1 MQIWRSVVGKLWL
14 TIIGLVALV
23 LLILG
28 IFLLEYVDMNFTST
42 YAYDIKKLFVYVGI
56 IGFLLTTFFAFF
68 LLTKITRPLVQ
79 MKEAADMISLGE
91 YSIRVPMQSTDEIGE
106 LARTL
111 NHMAEELERIIHDL
125 SLEKEHLSSIIHSM
139 ADAVITFNAEGKV
152 LLANFPGEKV
162 LSEWKKFAWEPS
174 AKEDS
179 DVPEPLRQLFD
190 SVVQE
195 ARKNTTKVNVHNDV
209 WSVVMAPLYSNEM
222 IRGTVAVLRD
232 VTEEYRLEKLRKDFV
247 ANVSHE
253 LRTPLSM
260 LQGYSEALLDD
271 IAGTPEERKEMARV
285 IYDESLR
292 MGRLVKDLLDLAR
305 MEAGHLEL
313 KKGQVNIES
322 LFARVQRKYAVLCKE
337 RGILLGQHFDVRD
350 LVLEYADEDRL
361 EQVMTNLMDNAI
373 RHTPSGAHIYIKA
386 GMDWL
391 NGKKAVLI
399 EIEDEGQG
407 IPSQD
412 LPYIFE
418 RFYKADKART
428 RGISGGTGLGLAI
441 VKSLVDAH
449 QGTVQVTS
457 SEGRGTTFFIKIPV
471 FPDLSF
477 FPYSK

>member
-1 MQIWRSVVGKLWL
+1 MKIWRSVVGKLWL

-28 IFLLEYVDMNFTST
+28 IFLLEYVDLNFTST

-91 YSIRVPMQSTDEIGE
+91 YSIRVPMQSNDEIGE

-152 LLANFPGEKV
+152 LLANSLGEKV

-174 AKEDS
+174 AREDS

-195 ARKNTTKVNVHNDV
+195 ARKNTTKVNVRNGV
-209 WSVVMAPLYSNEM
+209 WSVVMAPLYSNQM

-313 KKGQVNIES
+313 KRGHVNVES
-322 LFARVQRKYAVLCKE
+322 LFARVYRKYAVLCKE
-337 RGILLGQHFDVRD
+337 RGILLSQHFNSGD

-373 RHTPSGAHIYIKA
+373 RHTPSGAHIYMKA
-386 GMDWL
+386 GPDRL
-391 NGKKAVLI
+391 NGNKAVLI

-407 IPSQD
+407 IPAHD

-428 RGISGGTGLGLAI
+428 RGITGGTGLGLAI

-449 QGTVQVTS
+449 HGNVQVTS
-457 SEGRGTTFFIKIPV
+457 SEGRGTTFAIKIPV
-471 FPDLSF
+471 FPT
-477 FPYSK
+477 